1 VLALGIVAAVVGGA
15 VLCLTGAAQLEADAQ
30 PTAGSPAADAPAPKA
45 PATPGLVI
53 YRDPTTG
60 HLGVPPPDVAADL
73 ARSAAPRPTR
83 MVERQG
89 TTPGGGVLLDGI
101 PPMAITTTVDAAGRV
116 TTRCDSES
124 AAGGG
129 QP

>member
-1 VLALGIVAAVVGGA
+1 LGLGIVAAVVGGTA
-15 VLCLTGAAQLEADAQ
+15 LCLTGAARLEADAR
-30 PTAGSPAADAPAPKA
+30 PPAGSPAADAAASKA
-45 PATPGLVI
+45 PQTPGVVI

-60 HLGVPPPDVAADL
+60 KLGVPPPDVAADL
-73 ARSAAPRPTR
+73 ARSAAQRPTR

-101 PPMAITTTVDAAGRV
+101 PPMGMTTTVDAAGRV
-116 TTRCDSES
+116 ITRCDSEA
-124 AAGGG
+124 AAGG